1 MVIAIWIDLSERK
14 KKRSAGKKPKNLR
27 PVEELLD
34 TDPDFDEAA
43 LCEQISNLYVRMQNA
58 WTAKDFS
65 VMRPF
70 FTDSLYQQF
79 DRQLQQIVAAGKT
92 NHIDDIG
99 VLDVSLLG
107 WKEKD
112 EKQWLTARV
121 KTRITIYSTDDKTGE
136 IVSGSRKEVK
146 LMEYEWTLVRAS
158 DQKTFTEEETRTV
171 HCPNC
176 GAALSINHSA
186 ECPYCGSVVTC
197 NEYGWTISQIRGI
210 AQKTVKEVSH
220 DKQAPG
226 RRKSR
231 AGGFSL
237 LKKGQGK
244 ETAGGRNKGAKHRGR
259 ARREEAAQSEAR
271 DARTFLTIAD
281 EKRFPIMFLQKE
293 AFSKQKIPQA
303 VRLGGKTVR

>member
-1 MVIAIWIDLSERK
+1 MGHKREKLLKWLALLAAALLLFAGARALADAGGFAGDGDYGSWDSGSSWDSDSSWDSGSSWYDSSSDSSSGDGELDGWVTIVTGGAIVVIAIWIDLSERK

-70 FTDSLYQQF
+70 FTDGLYQQF
-79 DRQLQQIVAAGKT
+79 DRQLQQIAAAGKT

-121 KTRITIYSTDDKTGE
+121 KTRITIYSTDDHTGK
-136 IVSGSRKEVK
+136 IVSGSKKEVK

-158 DQKTFTEEETRTV
+158 DQKTFGEEEVRSV

-176 GAALSINHSA
+176 GATLSINHSA

-197 NEYGWTISQIRGI
+197 NEYGWTIAQIRGV
-210 AQKTVKEVSH
+210 AQKTVK
-220 DKQAPG
+220 K
-226 RRKSR
+226 
-231 AGGFSL
+231 
-237 LKKGQGK
+237 
-244 ETAGGRNKGAKHRGR
+244 
-259 ARREEAAQSEAR
+259 
-271 DARTFLTIAD
+271 
-281 EKRFPIMFLQKE
+281 
-293 AFSKQKIPQA
+293 
-303 VRLGGKTVR
+303 

>member
-70 FTDSLYQQF
+70 FTDGLYQQF
-79 DRQLQQIVAAGKT
+79 DRQLQQIAAAGKT

-121 KTRITIYSTDDKTGE
+121 KTRITIYSTDDQTGK
-136 IVSGSRKEVK
+136 IVSGSKKEVK

-158 DQKTFTEEETRTV
+158 DQKTFGEEEVRSV

-176 GAALSINHSA
+176 GATLSINHSA

-197 NEYGWTISQIRGI
+197 NEYGWTIAQIRGV
-210 AQKTVKEVSH
+210 AQKTVK
-220 DKQAPG
+220 K
-226 RRKSR
+226 
-231 AGGFSL
+231 
-237 LKKGQGK
+237 
-244 ETAGGRNKGAKHRGR
+244 
-259 ARREEAAQSEAR
+259 
-271 DARTFLTIAD
+271 
-281 EKRFPIMFLQKE
+281 
-293 AFSKQKIPQA
+293 
-303 VRLGGKTVR
+303 

>member
-1 MVIAIWIDLSERK
+1 MGHKREKLLKWLALLAAALLLFAGARALADAGGFAGDGDYGSWDSGSSWDSDSSWDSGSSWYDSSSDSSSGDGELDGWVTIVTGGAIVVIAIWIDLSEKK

-27 PVEELLD
+27 PVEDLLD

-70 FTDSLYQQF
+70 FTDGLYQQF
-79 DRQLQQIVAAGKT
+79 DRQLQQIAAAGKT

-121 KTRITIYSTDDKTGE
+121 KTRITIYSTDDQTGK
-136 IVSGSRKEVK
+136 IVSGSKKEVK

-158 DQKTFTEEETRTV
+158 DQKTFGEEEVRSV

-176 GAALSINHSA
+176 GATLSINHSA

-197 NEYGWTISQIRGI
+197 NEYGWTIAQIRGV
-210 AQKTVKEVSH
+210 AQKT
-220 DKQAPG
+220 G
-226 RRKSR
+226 
-231 AGGFSL
+231 
-237 LKKGQGK
+237 KK
-244 ETAGGRNKGAKHRGR
+244 
-259 ARREEAAQSEAR
+259 
-271 DARTFLTIAD
+271 
-281 EKRFPIMFLQKE
+281 
-293 AFSKQKIPQA
+293 
-303 VRLGGKTVR
+303 

>member
-1 MVIAIWIDLSERK
+1 MGHKREKLLKWLALLAAALLLFAGARALADAGGFAGDGDYGSWDSGSSWDSDSSWDSGSSWYDSSSDSSSGDGELDGWVTIVTGGAIVVIAIWIDLSERK

-27 PVEELLD
+27 PVEDLLD

-158 DQKTFTEEETRTV
+158 DQKTFEEEELRTV

-210 AQKTVKEVSH
+210 AKKTVK
-220 DKQAPG
+220 K
-226 RRKSR
+226 
-231 AGGFSL
+231 
-237 LKKGQGK
+237 
-244 ETAGGRNKGAKHRGR
+244 
-259 ARREEAAQSEAR
+259 
-271 DARTFLTIAD
+271 
-281 EKRFPIMFLQKE
+281 
-293 AFSKQKIPQA
+293 
-303 VRLGGKTVR
+303 

>member
-1 MVIAIWIDLSERK
+1 MGHRRDSFIRWLAVALTALLLLAGAKALADAGGYAGDGDYGSWDSGSSWDSDSSWDSGSSWYDSSSDSSSGDGELDGWVTIVTGGAIVVIAIWIDLSERK

-27 PVEELLD
+27 PVEDLLD

-70 FTDSLYQQF
+70 FTDGLYQQF
-79 DRQLQQIVAAGKT
+79 DRQLQQIAAAGKT

-121 KTRITIYSTDDKTGE
+121 KTRITIYSTDDQTGK
-136 IVSGSRKEVK
+136 IVSGSKKEVK

-158 DQKTFTEEETRTV
+158 DQKTFGEEEVRSV

-176 GAALSINHSA
+176 GATLSINHSA

-197 NEYGWTISQIRGI
+197 NEYGWTIAQIRGV
-210 AQKTVKEVSH
+210 AQKTVK
-220 DKQAPG
+220 K
-226 RRKSR
+226 
-231 AGGFSL
+231 
-237 LKKGQGK
+237 
-244 ETAGGRNKGAKHRGR
+244 
-259 ARREEAAQSEAR
+259 
-271 DARTFLTIAD
+271 
-281 EKRFPIMFLQKE
+281 
-293 AFSKQKIPQA
+293 
-303 VRLGGKTVR
+303 

>member
-1 MVIAIWIDLSERK
+1 MGHKREKLLKWLALLAAALLLFAGARALADAGGFAGDGDYGSWDSGSSWDSDSSWDSGSSWYGSSSDSSSGDGELDGWVTIVTGGAIVVIAIWIDLSERK

-27 PVEELLD
+27 PVEDLLD

-210 AQKTVKEVSH
+210 AQKTVK
-220 DKQAPG
+220 K
-226 RRKSR
+226 
-231 AGGFSL
+231 
-237 LKKGQGK
+237 
-244 ETAGGRNKGAKHRGR
+244 
-259 ARREEAAQSEAR
+259 
-271 DARTFLTIAD
+271 
-281 EKRFPIMFLQKE
+281 
-293 AFSKQKIPQA
+293 
-303 VRLGGKTVR
+303 

>member
-1 MVIAIWIDLSERK
+1 MGHKREKLLKWLALLAAALLLFAGARALADAGGFAGDGDYGSWDSGSSWDSDSSWDSGSSWDSSSDSSSGDGELDGWVTIVTGGAIVVIAIWIDLSERK

-27 PVEELLD
+27 PVEDLLD

-79 DRQLQQIVAAGKT
+79 DRQLQQIAAAGKT

-121 KTRITIYSTDDKTGE
+121 KTRITIYSTDDQTGK
-136 IVSGSRKEVK
+136 IVSGSKKEVK

-158 DQKTFTEEETRTV
+158 DQKTFGEEEVRSV

-176 GAALSINHSA
+176 GATLSINHSA

-197 NEYGWTISQIRGI
+197 NEYGWTIAQIRGI
-210 AQKTVKEVSH
+210 AQKTVK
-220 DKQAPG
+220 K
-226 RRKSR
+226 
-231 AGGFSL
+231 
-237 LKKGQGK
+237 
-244 ETAGGRNKGAKHRGR
+244 
-259 ARREEAAQSEAR
+259 
-271 DARTFLTIAD
+271 
-281 EKRFPIMFLQKE
+281 
-293 AFSKQKIPQA
+293 
-303 VRLGGKTVR
+303 

>member
-1 MVIAIWIDLSERK
+1 MGHKREKLLKWLALLAAALLLFAGARALADAGGFAGDGDYGSWDSGSSWDSDSSWDSGSSWYDSSSDSSSGDGELDGWVTIVTGGAIVVIAIWIDLSEKK

-27 PVEELLD
+27 PVEDLLD

-70 FTDSLYQQF
+70 FTDGLYQQF
-79 DRQLQQIVAAGKT
+79 DRQLQQIAAAGKT

-121 KTRITIYSTDDKTGE
+121 KTRITIYSTDDQTGK
-136 IVSGSRKEVK
+136 IVSGSKKEVK

-158 DQKTFTEEETRTV
+158 DQKTFGEEEVRSV

-176 GAALSINHSA
+176 GATLSINHSA

-197 NEYGWTISQIRGI
+197 NEYGWTIAQIRGV
-210 AQKTVKEVSH
+210 AQKTVK
-220 DKQAPG
+220 K
-226 RRKSR
+226 
-231 AGGFSL
+231 
-237 LKKGQGK
+237 
-244 ETAGGRNKGAKHRGR
+244 
-259 ARREEAAQSEAR
+259 
-271 DARTFLTIAD
+271 
-281 EKRFPIMFLQKE
+281 
-293 AFSKQKIPQA
+293 
-303 VRLGGKTVR
+303 

>member
-1 MVIAIWIDLSERK
+1 MGHRRDGFIRWLAVVLTALLLLAGAKALADAGGFAGDGDYGSWDSGSSWDSDSYWDSDSSWYDSSSDSSSGDGELDGWVTIVTGGAIVVIAIWIDLSERK

-27 PVEELLD
+27 PVEDLLD

-210 AQKTVKEVSH
+210 AQKTVK
-220 DKQAPG
+220 K
-226 RRKSR
+226 
-231 AGGFSL
+231 
-237 LKKGQGK
+237 
-244 ETAGGRNKGAKHRGR
+244 
-259 ARREEAAQSEAR
+259 
-271 DARTFLTIAD
+271 
-281 EKRFPIMFLQKE
+281 
-293 AFSKQKIPQA
+293 
-303 VRLGGKTVR
+303 

>member
-1 MVIAIWIDLSERK
+1 MGHRRDGFIRWLAAVLTALLLLAGAKALADAGGFAGDGDYGSWDSGSSWDSDSSWDSGSSWVDSSDSSSGDGELDGWVTIVTGGAIVVIAIWIDLSERK

-43 LCEQISNLYVRMQNA
+43 LCGQISNLYVRMQNA

-79 DRQLQQIVAAGKT
+79 DRQLQQIAAAGRT

-121 KTRITIYSTDDKTGE
+121 KTRITIYSTDDQTGQ
-136 IVSGSRKEVK
+136 IVSGSKKEVK

-158 DQKTFTEEETRTV
+158 DQKTFGEEEVRSV

-176 GAALSINHSA
+176 GATLSINHSA

-197 NEYGWTISQIRGI
+197 NEYGWTIAQIRGV
-210 AQKTVKEVSH
+210 AQKTVK
-220 DKQAPG
+220 K
-226 RRKSR
+226 
-231 AGGFSL
+231 
-237 LKKGQGK
+237 
-244 ETAGGRNKGAKHRGR
+244 
-259 ARREEAAQSEAR
+259 
-271 DARTFLTIAD
+271 
-281 EKRFPIMFLQKE
+281 
-293 AFSKQKIPQA
+293 
-303 VRLGGKTVR
+303 

>member
-1 MVIAIWIDLSERK
+1 MGHKREKLLKWLALLAAALLLFAGARALADAGGFAGDGDYGSWDSGSSWDSDSSWDSGSSWYDSSSDSSSGDGELDGWVTIVTGGAIVVIAIWIDLSERK

-27 PVEELLD
+27 PVEDLLD

-70 FTDSLYQQF
+70 FTDGLYQQF
-79 DRQLQQIVAAGKT
+79 DRQLQQIAAAGKT

-121 KTRITIYSTDDKTGE
+121 KTRITIYSTDDQTGK
-136 IVSGSRKEVK
+136 IVSGSKKEVK

-158 DQKTFTEEETRTV
+158 DQKTFGEEEVRSV

-176 GAALSINHSA
+176 GATLSINHSA

-197 NEYGWTISQIRGI
+197 NEYGWTIAQIRGV
-210 AQKTVKEVSH
+210 AQKTVK
-220 DKQAPG
+220 K
-226 RRKSR
+226 
-231 AGGFSL
+231 
-237 LKKGQGK
+237 
-244 ETAGGRNKGAKHRGR
+244 
-259 ARREEAAQSEAR
+259 
-271 DARTFLTIAD
+271 
-281 EKRFPIMFLQKE
+281 
-293 AFSKQKIPQA
+293 
-303 VRLGGKTVR
+303 

>member
-1 MVIAIWIDLSERK
+1 MGHKREKLLKWLALLAAALLLFAGARALADAGGFAGDGDYGSWDSGSSWDSDSSWDSGSSWYGSSSDSSSGDGELDGWVTIVTGGAIVVIAIWIDLSEKK

-27 PVEELLD
+27 PVEDLLD

-70 FTDSLYQQF
+70 FTDGLYQQF
-79 DRQLQQIVAAGKT
+79 DRQLQQIAAAGKT

-121 KTRITIYSTDDKTGE
+121 KTRITIYSTDDQTGK
-136 IVSGSRKEVK
+136 IVSGSKKEVK

-158 DQKTFTEEETRTV
+158 DQKTFGEEEVRSV

-176 GAALSINHSA
+176 GATLSINHSA

-197 NEYGWTISQIRGI
+197 NEYGWTIAQIRGV
-210 AQKTVKEVSH
+210 AQKTVK
-220 DKQAPG
+220 
-226 RRKSR
+226 
-231 AGGFSL
+231 
-237 LKKGQGK
+237 
-244 ETAGGRNKGAKHRGR
+244 
-259 ARREEAAQSEAR
+259 
-271 DARTFLTIAD
+271 
-281 EKRFPIMFLQKE
+281 
-293 AFSKQKIPQA
+293 
-303 VRLGGKTVR
+303 

>member
-1 MVIAIWIDLSERK
+1 MGHRRNSFIRWLAVVLTALLLLAGGKALADAGGYAGDGDYGSWDSGSSWDSDSSWDSGSSWYDSSSDSSSGDGELDGWVTIVTGGAIVVIAIWIDLSERK

-27 PVEELLD
+27 PVEDLLD

-197 NEYGWTISQIRGI
+197 NEYGWTIVHIRGI
-210 AQKTVKEVSH
+210 AQKTVK
-220 DKQAPG
+220 K
-226 RRKSR
+226 
-231 AGGFSL
+231 
-237 LKKGQGK
+237 
-244 ETAGGRNKGAKHRGR
+244 
-259 ARREEAAQSEAR
+259 
-271 DARTFLTIAD
+271 
-281 EKRFPIMFLQKE
+281 
-293 AFSKQKIPQA
+293 
-303 VRLGGKTVR
+303 

>member
-1 MVIAIWIDLSERK
+1 MGHRRDGLIRWLAVALTALLLLAGAKALADAGGYAGDGDYGSWDSGSSWDSDSSWDGDSSWYDSSSDSSSGDGELDGWVTIVTGGAIVVIAIWIDLSERK

-27 PVEELLD
+27 PVEDLLD

-210 AQKTVKEVSH
+210 AQKTVK
-220 DKQAPG
+220 K
-226 RRKSR
+226 
-231 AGGFSL
+231 
-237 LKKGQGK
+237 
-244 ETAGGRNKGAKHRGR
+244 
-259 ARREEAAQSEAR
+259 
-271 DARTFLTIAD
+271 
-281 EKRFPIMFLQKE
+281 
-293 AFSKQKIPQA
+293 
-303 VRLGGKTVR
+303 

>member
-1 MVIAIWIDLSERK
+1 MKKLEQLPEIAARQLGGLEAPPALLAKIKLKAAEERTPRKPAWKSVAALATAFVLLAVGAVSWQFLPKETSSGDGELDGWVTIVTGGAIVVIAIWIDLSERK
-14 KKRSAGKKPKNLR
+14 KKRIAGKKPKNLR
-27 PVEELLD
+27 PVEDLLD

-210 AQKTVKEVSH
+210 AQKTVK
-220 DKQAPG
+220 K
-226 RRKSR
+226 
-231 AGGFSL
+231 
-237 LKKGQGK
+237 
-244 ETAGGRNKGAKHRGR
+244 
-259 ARREEAAQSEAR
+259 
-271 DARTFLTIAD
+271 
-281 EKRFPIMFLQKE
+281 
-293 AFSKQKIPQA
+293 
-303 VRLGGKTVR
+303 

>member
-1 MVIAIWIDLSERK
+1 MGHRRDGFIRWLAVVLTALLLLAGAKALADAGGYAGDGDYGSWDSGSSWDSDSSWDGDSSWYDSSSDSSSGDGELDGWVTIVTGGAIVVIAIWIDLSERK

-27 PVEELLD
+27 PVEDLLD

-210 AQKTVKEVSH
+210 AQKTVK
-220 DKQAPG
+220 K
-226 RRKSR
+226 
-231 AGGFSL
+231 
-237 LKKGQGK
+237 
-244 ETAGGRNKGAKHRGR
+244 
-259 ARREEAAQSEAR
+259 
-271 DARTFLTIAD
+271 
-281 EKRFPIMFLQKE
+281 
-293 AFSKQKIPQA
+293 
-303 VRLGGKTVR
+303 

>member
-1 MVIAIWIDLSERK
+1 MGHKREKLLKWLALLAAALLLFAGARALADAGGFAGDGDYGSWDSGSSWDSDSSWDSGSSWYGSSSDSSSGDGELDGWVTIVTGGAIVVIAIWIDLSERK

-27 PVEELLD
+27 PVEDLLD

-70 FTDSLYQQF
+70 FTDGLYQQF
-79 DRQLQQIVAAGKT
+79 DRQLQQIAAAGKT

-121 KTRITIYSTDDKTGE
+121 KTRITIYSTDDQTGK
-136 IVSGSRKEVK
+136 IVSGSKKEVK

-158 DQKTFTEEETRTV
+158 DQKTFGEEEVRSV

-176 GAALSINHSA
+176 GATLSINHSA

-197 NEYGWTISQIRGI
+197 NEYGWTIAQIRGV
-210 AQKTVKEVSH
+210 AQKTVK
-220 DKQAPG
+220 K
-226 RRKSR
+226 
-231 AGGFSL
+231 
-237 LKKGQGK
+237 
-244 ETAGGRNKGAKHRGR
+244 
-259 ARREEAAQSEAR
+259 
-271 DARTFLTIAD
+271 
-281 EKRFPIMFLQKE
+281 
-293 AFSKQKIPQA
+293 
-303 VRLGGKTVR
+303 

>member
-1 MVIAIWIDLSERK
+1 MGHKREKLLKWLALLAAALLLFAGARALADAGGFAGDGDYGSWDSGSSWDSDSSWDSGSSWYDSSSDSSSGDGELDGWVTIVTGGAIVVIAIWIDLSERK

-70 FTDSLYQQF
+70 FTDGLYQQF
-79 DRQLQQIVAAGKT
+79 DRQLQQIAAAGKT

-121 KTRITIYSTDDKTGE
+121 KTRITIYSTDDQTGK
-136 IVSGSRKEVK
+136 IVSGSKKEVK

-158 DQKTFTEEETRTV
+158 DQKTFGEEEVRSV

-176 GAALSINHSA
+176 GATLSINHSA

-197 NEYGWTISQIRGI
+197 NEYGWTIAQIRGV
-210 AQKTVKEVSH
+210 AQKTVK
-220 DKQAPG
+220 K
-226 RRKSR
+226 
-231 AGGFSL
+231 
-237 LKKGQGK
+237 
-244 ETAGGRNKGAKHRGR
+244 
-259 ARREEAAQSEAR
+259 
-271 DARTFLTIAD
+271 
-281 EKRFPIMFLQKE
+281 
-293 AFSKQKIPQA
+293 
-303 VRLGGKTVR
+303 

>member
-1 MVIAIWIDLSERK
+1 MGHKREKFLKWLALLAAALLLFAGARALADAGGFAGDGDYGSWDSGSSWDSDSSWDSGSSWDSSSDSSSGDGELDGWVTIVTGGAIVVIAIWIDLSERK

-27 PVEELLD
+27 PIDELLEK
-34 TDPDFDEAA
+34 DPAFDEAA
-43 LCEQISNLYVRMQNA
+43 LRGQISNLYVRMQNA

-79 DRQLQQIVAAGKT
+79 DRQLQQIAAAGRT

-121 KTRITIYSTDDKTGE
+121 KTRITIYSTDDQTGQ
-136 IVSGSRKEVK
+136 IVSGSKKEVK

-158 DQKTFTEEETRTV
+158 DQKTFGEEEVRSV

-176 GAALSINHSA
+176 GATLSINHSA

-197 NEYGWTISQIRGI
+197 NEYGWTIAQIRGV
-210 AQKTVKEVSH
+210 AQKTVK
-220 DKQAPG
+220 K
-226 RRKSR
+226 
-231 AGGFSL
+231 
-237 LKKGQGK
+237 
-244 ETAGGRNKGAKHRGR
+244 
-259 ARREEAAQSEAR
+259 
-271 DARTFLTIAD
+271 
-281 EKRFPIMFLQKE
+281 
-293 AFSKQKIPQA
+293 
-303 VRLGGKTVR
+303 

>member
-1 MVIAIWIDLSERK
+1 MDGFITVATVALIFLIVIISAVNDRK
-14 KKRSAGKKPKNLR
+14 KKGKTSGGTPKNLR
-27 PVEELLD
+27 PTEELLD

-43 LCEQISNLYVRMQNA
+43 LRGQISNLYVRMQNA

-79 DRQLQQIVAAGKT
+79 DRQLQQIAAAGRT
-92 NHIDDIG
+92 NHVDDIG

-112 EKQWLTARV
+112 GKQWLTARV
-121 KTRITIYSTDDKTGE
+121 KTRITIYSTDDRTGG

-158 DQKTFTEEETRTV
+158 DQRTPGEEEVRSV

-197 NEYGWTISQIRGI
+197 SEYGWAIAQIRGV
-210 AQKTVKEVSH
+210 AQKTVK
-220 DKQAPG
+220 K
-226 RRKSR
+226 
-231 AGGFSL
+231 
-237 LKKGQGK
+237 
-244 ETAGGRNKGAKHRGR
+244 
-259 ARREEAAQSEAR
+259 
-271 DARTFLTIAD
+271 
-281 EKRFPIMFLQKE
+281 
-293 AFSKQKIPQA
+293 
-303 VRLGGKTVR
+303 

>member
-1 MVIAIWIDLSERK
+1 MGHRRDGLIRWLAVVLTALLLLAGAKALADAGGFAGDGDYGSWDSGSSWDSDSSWGSDSSWYDSSSDSSSGDGELDGWVTIVTGGAIVVIAIWIDLSERK

-27 PVEELLD
+27 PVEDLLD

-210 AQKTVKEVSH
+210 AQKTVK
-220 DKQAPG
+220 K
-226 RRKSR
+226 
-231 AGGFSL
+231 
-237 LKKGQGK
+237 
-244 ETAGGRNKGAKHRGR
+244 
-259 ARREEAAQSEAR
+259 
-271 DARTFLTIAD
+271 
-281 EKRFPIMFLQKE
+281 
-293 AFSKQKIPQA
+293 
-303 VRLGGKTVR
+303 

>member
-1 MVIAIWIDLSERK
+1 MGHRRDGLIRWLAVVLTALLLLAGAKALADAGGFAGDGDYGSWDSGSSWDSDSPWDSDSSWYDSSSDSSSGDGELDGWVTIVTGGAIVVIAIWIDLSERK

-27 PVEELLD
+27 PVENLLD

-210 AQKTVKEVSH
+210 AQKTVK
-220 DKQAPG
+220 K
-226 RRKSR
+226 
-231 AGGFSL
+231 
-237 LKKGQGK
+237 
-244 ETAGGRNKGAKHRGR
+244 
-259 ARREEAAQSEAR
+259 
-271 DARTFLTIAD
+271 
-281 EKRFPIMFLQKE
+281 
-293 AFSKQKIPQA
+293 
-303 VRLGGKTVR
+303 

>member
-1 MVIAIWIDLSERK
+1 MGHKREKLLKWLALLAAALLLFAGARALADAGGFAGDGDYGSWDSGSSWDSDSSWDSGSSWYGSSSDSSSGDGELDGWVTIVTGGAIVVIAIWIDLSERK

-43 LCEQISNLYVRMQNA
+43 LCGQISNLYVRMQNA

-70 FTDSLYQQF
+70 FTDGLYQQF
-79 DRQLQQIVAAGKT
+79 DRELQQIAAAGKT

-121 KTRITIYSTDDKTGE
+121 KTRITIYSTDDQTGK
-136 IVSGSRKEVK
+136 IVSGSKKEVK

-158 DQKTFTEEETRTV
+158 DQKTFGEEEVRSV

-176 GAALSINHSA
+176 GATLSINHSA

-197 NEYGWTISQIRGI
+197 NEYGWTIAQIRGV
-210 AQKTVKEVSH
+210 AQKTVK
-220 DKQAPG
+220 K
-226 RRKSR
+226 
-231 AGGFSL
+231 
-237 LKKGQGK
+237 
-244 ETAGGRNKGAKHRGR
+244 
-259 ARREEAAQSEAR
+259 
-271 DARTFLTIAD
+271 
-281 EKRFPIMFLQKE
+281 
-293 AFSKQKIPQA
+293 
-303 VRLGGKTVR
+303 

>member
-1 MVIAIWIDLSERK
+1 MGHKREKLLKWLALLAAALLLFAGARALADAGGFAGDGDYGSWDSGSSWDSDSSWDSGSSWYGSSSDSSSGDGELDGWVTIVTGGAIVVIAIWIDLSERK

-34 TDPDFDEAA
+34 TDPDCDEAA
-43 LCEQISNLYVRMQNA
+43 LCGQISNLYVRMQNA

-70 FTDSLYQQF
+70 FTDGLYQQF
-79 DRQLQQIVAAGKT
+79 DRQLQQIAAAGKT

-121 KTRITIYSTDDKTGE
+121 KTRITIYSTDDQTGK
-136 IVSGSRKEVK
+136 IVSGSKKKVK

-158 DQKTFTEEETRTV
+158 DQKTFGEEEVRSV

-176 GAALSINHSA
+176 GATLSINHSA

-197 NEYGWTISQIRGI
+197 NEYGWTIAQIRGV
-210 AQKTVKEVSH
+210 AQKTVK
-220 DKQAPG
+220 K
-226 RRKSR
+226 
-231 AGGFSL
+231 
-237 LKKGQGK
+237 
-244 ETAGGRNKGAKHRGR
+244 
-259 ARREEAAQSEAR
+259 
-271 DARTFLTIAD
+271 
-281 EKRFPIMFLQKE
+281 
-293 AFSKQKIPQA
+293 
-303 VRLGGKTVR
+303 

>member
-1 MVIAIWIDLSERK
+1 MGHRRDGLIRWLAVVLTALLLLAGAKALADAGGFAGDGDYGSWDSGSSWDSDSSWGSDSSWYDSSSDSSSGDGELDGWVTIVTGGAIVVIAIWIDLSERK

-27 PVEELLD
+27 PVEDLLD

-121 KTRITIYSTDDKTGE
+121 KTRITICSTDDKTGE

-210 AQKTVKEVSH
+210 AQKTVK
-220 DKQAPG
+220 K
-226 RRKSR
+226 
-231 AGGFSL
+231 
-237 LKKGQGK
+237 
-244 ETAGGRNKGAKHRGR
+244 
-259 ARREEAAQSEAR
+259 
-271 DARTFLTIAD
+271 
-281 EKRFPIMFLQKE
+281 
-293 AFSKQKIPQA
+293 
-303 VRLGGKTVR
+303 

>member
-1 MVIAIWIDLSERK
+1 MGHRRDSFIRWLAVALTALLLLAGAKALADAGGYAGDGDYGSWDSGSSWDSDSSWDSGSSWYDSSSDSSSGDGELDGWVTIVTGGAIVVIAIWIDLSERK

-27 PVEELLD
+27 PVEDLLD

-210 AQKTVKEVSH
+210 AQKTVK
-220 DKQAPG
+220 K
-226 RRKSR
+226 
-231 AGGFSL
+231 
-237 LKKGQGK
+237 
-244 ETAGGRNKGAKHRGR
+244 
-259 ARREEAAQSEAR
+259 
-271 DARTFLTIAD
+271 
-281 EKRFPIMFLQKE
+281 
-293 AFSKQKIPQA
+293 
-303 VRLGGKTVR
+303 

>member
-1 MVIAIWIDLSERK
+1 MGHKREKLLKWLALLAAALLLFAGARALADAGGFAGDGDYGSWDSGSSWDSDSSWDSGSSWDSSSDSSSGDGELDGWVTIVTGGAIVVIAIWIDLSERK

-43 LCEQISNLYVRMQNA
+43 LCGQISNLYVRMQNA

-70 FTDSLYQQF
+70 FTDGLYQQF
-79 DRQLQQIVAAGKT
+79 DRQLQQIAAAGKT

-121 KTRITIYSTDDKTGE
+121 KTRITIYSTDDQTGQ
-136 IVSGSRKEVK
+136 IVSGSKKEVK

-158 DQKTFTEEETRTV
+158 DQKTFGEEEVRSV

-176 GAALSINHSA
+176 GATLSINHSA

-197 NEYGWTISQIRGI
+197 NEYGWTIAQIRGV
-210 AQKTVKEVSH
+210 AQKTVK
-220 DKQAPG
+220 K
-226 RRKSR
+226 
-231 AGGFSL
+231 
-237 LKKGQGK
+237 
-244 ETAGGRNKGAKHRGR
+244 
-259 ARREEAAQSEAR
+259 
-271 DARTFLTIAD
+271 
-281 EKRFPIMFLQKE
+281 
-293 AFSKQKIPQA
+293 
-303 VRLGGKTVR
+303 

>member
-1 MVIAIWIDLSERK
+1 MGHKREKLLKWLALLAAALLLFAGARALADAGGFAGDGDYGSWDSGSSWDSNSSWDSGSSWYDSSSDSSSGDGELDGWVTIVTGGAIVVIAIWIDLSEKK

-27 PVEELLD
+27 PVEDLLD

-70 FTDSLYQQF
+70 FTDGLYQQF
-79 DRQLQQIVAAGKT
+79 DRQLQQIAAAGKT

-121 KTRITIYSTDDKTGE
+121 KTRITIYSTDDQTGK
-136 IVSGSRKEVK
+136 IVSGSKKEVK

-158 DQKTFTEEETRTV
+158 DQKTFGEEEVRSV

-176 GAALSINHSA
+176 GATLSINHSA

-197 NEYGWTISQIRGI
+197 NEYGWTIAQIRGV
-210 AQKTVKEVSH
+210 AQKTVK
-220 DKQAPG
+220 K
-226 RRKSR
+226 
-231 AGGFSL
+231 
-237 LKKGQGK
+237 
-244 ETAGGRNKGAKHRGR
+244 
-259 ARREEAAQSEAR
+259 
-271 DARTFLTIAD
+271 
-281 EKRFPIMFLQKE
+281 
-293 AFSKQKIPQA
+293 
-303 VRLGGKTVR
+303 

>member
-1 MVIAIWIDLSERK
+1 MGHKREKLLKWLALLAAALLLFAGARALADAGGFAGDGDYGSWDSGSSWDSDSSWDSGSSWYGSSSDSSSGDGELDGWVTIVTGGAIVVIAIWIDLSERK

-43 LCEQISNLYVRMQNA
+43 LCGQISNLYVRMQNA

-70 FTDSLYQQF
+70 FTDGLYQQF
-79 DRQLQQIVAAGKT
+79 DRQLQQIAAAGKT

-121 KTRITIYSTDDKTGE
+121 KTRITIYSTDDQTGK
-136 IVSGSRKEVK
+136 IVSGSKKEVK

-158 DQKTFTEEETRTV
+158 DQKTFGEEEVRSV

-176 GAALSINHSA
+176 GATLSINHSA

-197 NEYGWTISQIRGI
+197 NEYGWTIAQIRGV
-210 AQKTVKEVSH
+210 AQKTVK
-220 DKQAPG
+220 K
-226 RRKSR
+226 
-231 AGGFSL
+231 
-237 LKKGQGK
+237 
-244 ETAGGRNKGAKHRGR
+244 
-259 ARREEAAQSEAR
+259 
-271 DARTFLTIAD
+271 
-281 EKRFPIMFLQKE
+281 
-293 AFSKQKIPQA
+293 
-303 VRLGGKTVR
+303 

>member
-1 MVIAIWIDLSERK
+1 MGHKREKLLKWLALLATALLLFAGARALAYAGGFAGDGDYGSWDSGSSWDSDSSWDGGSSWYDGSDSLGDGELDGFITVATVALIFLIAIIASVSDRK
-14 KKRSAGKKPKNLR
+14 KKRGTSGEQPKNLR
-27 PVEELLD
+27 PVDELLEA
-34 TDPDFDEAA
+34 DPDFDEAA
-43 LCEQISNLYVRMQNA
+43 LRGQISNLYVRMQNA

-79 DRQLQQIVAAGKT
+79 DRQLQQIVAAGRT

-121 KTRITIYSTDDKTGE
+121 KTRITIYSTDDKTGR
-136 IVSGSRKEVK
+136 IVSGSQKEVK

-158 DQKTFTEEETRTV
+158 DQRTLGEEEVRSV

-176 GAALSINHSA
+176 GATLSINHSA

-197 NEYGWTISQIRGI
+197 NEYGWTIAQIRGI
-210 AQKTVKEVSH
+210 AQKTVK
-220 DKQAPG
+220 K
-226 RRKSR
+226 
-231 AGGFSL
+231 
-237 LKKGQGK
+237 
-244 ETAGGRNKGAKHRGR
+244 
-259 ARREEAAQSEAR
+259 
-271 DARTFLTIAD
+271 
-281 EKRFPIMFLQKE
+281 
-293 AFSKQKIPQA
+293 
-303 VRLGGKTVR
+303 

>member
-1 MVIAIWIDLSERK
+1 MGHKREKLLKWLALLAAALLLFAGARALADAGGFAGDGDYGSWDSGSSWDSDSSWDSGSSWYGSSSDSSSGDGELDGWVTIVTGGAIVVIAIWIDLSERK

-27 PVEELLD
+27 PVEDLLD

-70 FTDSLYQQF
+70 FTDGLYQQF
-79 DRQLQQIVAAGKT
+79 DRQLQQIAAAGKT

-121 KTRITIYSTDDKTGE
+121 KTRITIYSTDDQTGK
-136 IVSGSRKEVK
+136 IVSGSKKEVK

-158 DQKTFTEEETRTV
+158 DQKTFGEEEVRSV
-171 HCPNC
+171 HCTNC
-176 GAALSINHSA
+176 GATLSINHSA

-197 NEYGWTISQIRGI
+197 NEYGWTIAQIRGV
-210 AQKTVKEVSH
+210 AQKTVK
-220 DKQAPG
+220 K
-226 RRKSR
+226 
-231 AGGFSL
+231 
-237 LKKGQGK
+237 
-244 ETAGGRNKGAKHRGR
+244 
-259 ARREEAAQSEAR
+259 
-271 DARTFLTIAD
+271 
-281 EKRFPIMFLQKE
+281 
-293 AFSKQKIPQA
+293 
-303 VRLGGKTVR
+303 

>member
-1 MVIAIWIDLSERK
+1 MGHKREKLLKWLALLAAALLLFAGARALADAGGFAGDGDYGSWDSGSSWDSDSSWDSGSSWYYSSSDSSSGDGELDGWVTIVTGGAIVVIAIWIDLSERK

-70 FTDSLYQQF
+70 FTDGLYQQF
-79 DRQLQQIVAAGKT
+79 DRQLQQIAAAGKT

-121 KTRITIYSTDDKTGE
+121 KTRITIYSTDDQTGK
-136 IVSGSRKEVK
+136 IVSGSKKEVK

-158 DQKTFTEEETRTV
+158 DQKTFGEEEVRSV

-176 GAALSINHSA
+176 GATLSINHSA

-197 NEYGWTISQIRGI
+197 NEYGWTIAQIRGV
-210 AQKTVKEVSH
+210 AQKTVK
-220 DKQAPG
+220 K
-226 RRKSR
+226 
-231 AGGFSL
+231 
-237 LKKGQGK
+237 
-244 ETAGGRNKGAKHRGR
+244 
-259 ARREEAAQSEAR
+259 
-271 DARTFLTIAD
+271 
-281 EKRFPIMFLQKE
+281 
-293 AFSKQKIPQA
+293 
-303 VRLGGKTVR
+303 

>member
-1 MVIAIWIDLSERK
+1 MGHKREKLLKWLALLAAALLLFAGARALADAGGFAGDGDYGSWDSGSSWDSDSSWDSGSSWYGSSSDSSSGDGELDGWVTIVTGGAIVVIAIWIDLSERK

-70 FTDSLYQQF
+70 FTDGLYQQF
-79 DRQLQQIVAAGKT
+79 DRQLQQIAAAGKT

-121 KTRITIYSTDDKTGE
+121 KTRITIYSTDDQTGK
-136 IVSGSRKEVK
+136 IVSGSKKEVK

-158 DQKTFTEEETRTV
+158 DQKTFGEEEVRSV

-176 GAALSINHSA
+176 GATLSINHSA

-197 NEYGWTISQIRGI
+197 NEYGWTIAQIRGV
-210 AQKTVKEVSH
+210 AQKTVK
-220 DKQAPG
+220 K
-226 RRKSR
+226 
-231 AGGFSL
+231 
-237 LKKGQGK
+237 
-244 ETAGGRNKGAKHRGR
+244 
-259 ARREEAAQSEAR
+259 
-271 DARTFLTIAD
+271 
-281 EKRFPIMFLQKE
+281 
-293 AFSKQKIPQA
+293 
-303 VRLGGKTVR
+303 

>member
-1 MVIAIWIDLSERK
+1 MGHRRDGLIRWLAVVLTALLLAGAKALADAGGFAGDGDYGSWDSGSSWDSDSYWDSDSSWYDSSSDSSSGDGELDGWVTIVTGGAIVVIAIWIDLSERK

-70 FTDSLYQQF
+70 FTDGLYQQF
-79 DRQLQQIVAAGKT
+79 DRQLQQIAAAGKT

-121 KTRITIYSTDDKTGE
+121 KTRITIYSTDDQTGK
-136 IVSGSRKEVK
+136 IVSGSKKEVK

-158 DQKTFTEEETRTV
+158 DQKTFGEEEVRSV

-176 GAALSINHSA
+176 GATLSINHSA

-197 NEYGWTISQIRGI
+197 NEYGWTIAQIRGV
-210 AQKTVKEVSH
+210 AQKTVK
-220 DKQAPG
+220 K
-226 RRKSR
+226 
-231 AGGFSL
+231 
-237 LKKGQGK
+237 
-244 ETAGGRNKGAKHRGR
+244 
-259 ARREEAAQSEAR
+259 
-271 DARTFLTIAD
+271 
-281 EKRFPIMFLQKE
+281 
-293 AFSKQKIPQA
+293 
-303 VRLGGKTVR
+303 

>member
-1 MVIAIWIDLSERK
+1 MGHRRDGLIRWLAVVLTALLLAGAKALADAGGFAGDGDYGSWDSGSSWDSDSSWDSGSSWYGSSSDSSSGDGELDGWVTIVTGGAIVVIAIWIDLSERK

-27 PVEELLD
+27 PVEDLLD

-70 FTDSLYQQF
+70 FTDGLYQQF
-79 DRQLQQIVAAGKT
+79 DRQLQQIAAAGKT

-121 KTRITIYSTDDKTGE
+121 KTRITIYSTDDQTGK
-136 IVSGSRKEVK
+136 IVSGSKKEVK

-158 DQKTFTEEETRTV
+158 DQKTFGEEEVRSV

-176 GAALSINHSA
+176 GATLSINHSA

-197 NEYGWTISQIRGI
+197 NEYGWTIAQIRGV
-210 AQKTVKEVSH
+210 AQKTVK
-220 DKQAPG
+220 K
-226 RRKSR
+226 
-231 AGGFSL
+231 
-237 LKKGQGK
+237 
-244 ETAGGRNKGAKHRGR
+244 
-259 ARREEAAQSEAR
+259 
-271 DARTFLTIAD
+271 
-281 EKRFPIMFLQKE
+281 
-293 AFSKQKIPQA
+293 
-303 VRLGGKTVR
+303 

>member
-1 MVIAIWIDLSERK
+1 MGHKREKFLKWLALLAAALLLFAGARALADAGGFAGDGDYGSWDSGSSWDSDSSWDSGSSWVDSSDSSGDGELDGWVTIVTGGAIVVIAIWIDLSERK

-27 PVEELLD
+27 PVEDLLD

-70 FTDSLYQQF
+70 FTDGLYQQF
-79 DRQLQQIVAAGKT
+79 DRQLQQIAAAGKT

-121 KTRITIYSTDDKTGE
+121 KTRITIYSTDDQTGK
-136 IVSGSRKEVK
+136 IVSGSKKEVK

-158 DQKTFTEEETRTV
+158 DQKTFGEEEVRSV

-176 GAALSINHSA
+176 GATLSINHSA

-197 NEYGWTISQIRGI
+197 NEYGWTIAQIRGI
-210 AQKTVKEVSH
+210 AQKTVK
-220 DKQAPG
+220 K
-226 RRKSR
+226 
-231 AGGFSL
+231 
-237 LKKGQGK
+237 
-244 ETAGGRNKGAKHRGR
+244 
-259 ARREEAAQSEAR
+259 
-271 DARTFLTIAD
+271 
-281 EKRFPIMFLQKE
+281 
-293 AFSKQKIPQA
+293 
-303 VRLGGKTVR
+303 

>member
-1 MVIAIWIDLSERK
+1 MGHRRDGLIRWLAVVLTALLLLAGAKALADAGGFAGDGDYGSWDSGSSWDSESSWDSDSSWYDSSSDSSSGDGELDGWVTIVTGGAIVVIAIWIDLSERK

-27 PVEELLD
+27 PVEDLLD

-79 DRQLQQIVAAGKT
+79 DRQLQQIAAAGKT

-158 DQKTFTEEETRTV
+158 DQKTFEEEELRTV

-197 NEYGWTISQIRGI
+197 NEYGWTIAHIRGI
-210 AQKTVKEVSH
+210 AQKTVK
-220 DKQAPG
+220 K
-226 RRKSR
+226 
-231 AGGFSL
+231 
-237 LKKGQGK
+237 
-244 ETAGGRNKGAKHRGR
+244 
-259 ARREEAAQSEAR
+259 
-271 DARTFLTIAD
+271 
-281 EKRFPIMFLQKE
+281 
-293 AFSKQKIPQA
+293 
-303 VRLGGKTVR
+303 

>member
-1 MVIAIWIDLSERK
+1 MGHKREKFLKWLALLAAALLLFAGARALADAGGFAGDGDYGSWDSGSSWDSDSSWDSGSSWVDSSDSSSGDGELDGWVTIVTGGAIVVIAIWIDLSERK

-43 LCEQISNLYVRMQNA
+43 LCGQISNLYVRMQNA

-79 DRQLQQIVAAGKT
+79 DRQLQQIAAAGRT

-121 KTRITIYSTDDKTGE
+121 KTRITIYSTDDQTGQ
-136 IVSGSRKEVK
+136 IVSGSKKEVK

-158 DQKTFTEEETRTV
+158 DQKTFGEEEVRSV

-176 GAALSINHSA
+176 GATLSINHSA

-197 NEYGWTISQIRGI
+197 NEYGWTIAQIRGV
-210 AQKTVKEVSH
+210 AQKTVK
-220 DKQAPG
+220 K
-226 RRKSR
+226 
-231 AGGFSL
+231 
-237 LKKGQGK
+237 
-244 ETAGGRNKGAKHRGR
+244 
-259 ARREEAAQSEAR
+259 
-271 DARTFLTIAD
+271 
-281 EKRFPIMFLQKE
+281 
-293 AFSKQKIPQA
+293 
-303 VRLGGKTVR
+303 

>member
-1 MVIAIWIDLSERK
+1 MGHKREKFLKWLALLAAALLLFAGARALADAGGFAGDGDYGSWDSGSSWDSDSSWDSGSSWYDSSSDSSSGDGELDGWVTIVTGGAIVVIAIWIDLSERK

-27 PVEELLD
+27 PVEDLLD

-70 FTDSLYQQF
+70 FTDGLYQQF
-79 DRQLQQIVAAGKT
+79 DRQLQQIAAAGKT

-121 KTRITIYSTDDKTGE
+121 KTRITIYSTDDQTGK
-136 IVSGSRKEVK
+136 IVSGSKKEVK

-158 DQKTFTEEETRTV
+158 DQKTFGEEEVRSV

-176 GAALSINHSA
+176 GATLSINHSA

-197 NEYGWTISQIRGI
+197 NEYGWTIAQIRGI
-210 AQKTVKEVSH
+210 AQKTVK
-220 DKQAPG
+220 K
-226 RRKSR
+226 
-231 AGGFSL
+231 
-237 LKKGQGK
+237 
-244 ETAGGRNKGAKHRGR
+244 
-259 ARREEAAQSEAR
+259 
-271 DARTFLTIAD
+271 
-281 EKRFPIMFLQKE
+281 
-293 AFSKQKIPQA
+293 
-303 VRLGGKTVR
+303 